1 MLANRLIRWSGLVLI
16 LVGVLLLLLG
26 IFPSLLLPTDKPM
39 LDWVLDNEW
48 PLLSVLAFVLSVL
61 IPLALLGLYARQ
73 VNEAG
78 LLGLIGFVI
87 VFIDS
92 FFYAGIQFDMAF
104 VWPSLAI
111 HAPALINF
119 SGPMFTHPL
128 FSIAHDVMIHLNP
141 LGFIMFGIAMIRA
154 GVFPKWSAILFTI
167 GMLLASGILF
177 PPFILRTIG
186 GVLASVSLV
195 WMGYVLFSEKA

>member
-1 MLANRLIRWSGLVLI
+1 MLANRLIRWSGLVVI

-26 IFPSLLLPTDKPM
+26 ILPSLLLPTDKPM
-39 LDWVLDNEW
+39 LHWVLDNEW

-61 IPLALLGLYARQ
+61 TPLALLGLYARQ

-78 LLGLIGFVI
+78 LFGLFGFVL

-104 VWPSLAI
+104 VWPILAI
-111 HAPALINF
+111 HAPALIDF

-128 FSIAHDVMIHLNP
+128 FSIAHDLMIYLNP

-177 PPFILRTIG
+177 PPIILRTIG

-195 WMGYVLFSEKA
+195 WMGYMLFSEKD